1 MRKAKK
7 ALHARTITDDM
18 RPMELER
25 NVGNE
30 FFPNGVFEFHITG
43 MNEYIDQHQ
52 DEFNKAL
59 IDVEFYYRIYKNSD
73 IDQKHVDGSD
83 LERPVIFAEIA
94 PDRLYHGYPDIQED
108 YYSRGY
114 NLIDGYHRLHK
125 AHQLG
130 IKSIWVWIL
139 PMEQHYR
146 FMSRGFD
153 KYREYWNGKLQ

>member
-52 DEFNKAL
+52 DEFNKVL
-59 IDVEFYYRIYKNSD
+59 IDVEFYYRIYKSSD

-108 YYSRGY
+108 YYS
-114 NLIDGYHRLHK
+114 
-125 AHQLG
+125 
-130 IKSIWVWIL
+130 
-139 PMEQHYR
+139 
-146 FMSRGFD
+146 
-153 KYREYWNGKLQ
+153 